1 MTTGSPPMRCTPQ
14 SAPSHSKCPE
24 ESENVRMPPSFRG
37 KSTKKP
43 CQHVADRACRIL
55 SDPQMVEA
63 AGVEPASEND
73 SKEIT
78 TCVVSL
84 LFSPPRTPTDKIPG
98 GPVPEDSPITLE
110 RESSASLLLMTPVCA
125 VQTPHHT
132 DGLHLCSQSV
142 RVIVVGF

>member
-1 MTTGSPPMRCTPQ
+1 MDTNCFDPIRD
-14 SAPSHSKCPE
+14 PE
-24 ESENVRMPPSFRG
+24 QEKRNPRKESCAFS
-37 KSTKKP
+37 
-43 CQHVADRACRIL
+43 I
-55 SDPQMVEA
+55 MVEA

-84 LFSPPRTPTDKIPG
+84 LFSPARTPTDKIPR